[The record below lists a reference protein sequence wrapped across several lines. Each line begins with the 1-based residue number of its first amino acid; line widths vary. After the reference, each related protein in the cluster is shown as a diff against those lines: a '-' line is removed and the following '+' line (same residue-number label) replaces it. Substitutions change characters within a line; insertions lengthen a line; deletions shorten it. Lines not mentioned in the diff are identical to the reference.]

1 MNPPKDPE
9 PRLTSPYQNEIINQL
24 STLKM
29 ADNKTLLIIED
40 NQDVRENLEE
50 ILSLSGYNVVSAE
63 NGKVGVSK
71 ALEYIPDLILC
82 DIMMPELDG
91 YGVLRIVSSQP
102 KTADVPFIFLTAKT
116 EREDFRKGMGLG
128 ADDYI
133 TKPFDD
139 VELLDT
145 IELRLAKSSRIK
157 KSFDN
162 TETGLQ
168 KFIDEAKA
176 QKEFDK
182 LSENR
187 ELRKYNKKDPVYE
200 FGHYPK
206 WLYFV
211 AKGRVKCFQIND
223 FGKELIT
230 HIFSEGEFFGYLPL
244 LMNERYQD
252 SAIALDDC
260 ELRLIPPDDFTMLLF
275 NNREFSAK
283 FIKMLAN
290 QTEEI
295 EKSLIDLAYS
305 SVRKRVSKALLKF
318 HESNKTKNMYILRDD
333 IASLAGTAKE
343 TVIRTLSDFKSEGL
357 ISIEDNRISILNIE
371 KLENM
376 PQ

>member
-1 MNPPKDPE
+1 MSE
-9 PRLTSPYQNEIINQL
+9 Q
-24 STLKM
+24 
-29 ADNKTLLIIED
+29 KTILVIED
-40 NQDVRENLEE
+40 NANVRENLEE
-50 ILSLSGYNVVSAE
+50 ILILAGYKVFAAE
-63 NGKVGVSK
+63 NGKTGVTK
-71 ALEYIPDLILC
+71 AQEHVPDLILC

-91 YGVLRIVSSQP
+91 YGVLRILGSQP
-102 KTADVPFIFLTAKT
+102 KTSDIPFIFLTAKT

-145 IELRLAKSSRIK
+145 IEMRLQKSVRIK

-176 QKEFDK
+176 QKEFEK

-187 ELRKYNKKDPVYE
+187 ELRKYNKKDPIYE
-200 FGHYPK
+200 AGQYPK

-230 HIFSEGEFFGYLPL
+230 HIFSEGDFFGYVPL
-244 LMNERYQD
+244 LRNEKYQD
-252 SAIALDDC
+252 STVSLDDC
-260 ELRLIPPDDFTMLLF
+260 ELRLIPIDDFTMLLF
-275 NNREFSAK
+275 NNREFAAK

-290 QTEEI
+290 QTEEV
-295 EKSLIDLAYS
+295 EKNLIDLAYS
-305 SVRKRVSKALLKF
+305 SVRKRVSKALIKF
-318 HESNKTKNMYILRDD
+318 NESNKNKNMYILRDD

-357 ISIEDNRISILNIE
+357 ISIEDNRITILQLE
-371 KLENM
+371 KLINM

>member
-1 MNPPKDPE
+1 MKE
-9 PRLTSPYQNEIINQL
+9 QTTILV
-24 STLKM
+24 
-29 ADNKTLLIIED
+29 IED
-40 NQDVRENLEE
+40 NLDVRENLAE
-50 ILSLSGYNVVSAE
+50 ILELSGYHVVTAE
-63 NGKVGVSK
+63 NGKSGVAM
-71 ALEYIPDLILC
+71 ALEHVPNLILC
-82 DIMMPELDG
+82 DIMMPEMDG
-91 YGVLRIVSSQP
+91 YGVLKIVSGQP
-102 KTADVPFIFLTAKT
+102 KTADIPFIFLTAKT
-116 EREDFRKGMGLG
+116 EKEDFRKGMGLG

-133 TKPFDD
+133 NKPFDD

-145 IELRLAKSSRIK
+145 IELRLAKSARIK
-157 KSFDN
+157 KSFDQ

-187 ELRKYNKKDPVYE
+187 EIRKYNKKDYIYE
-200 FGHYPK
+200 AGHYPK

-211 AKGRVKCFQIND
+211 GKGRIKCFQIND

-230 HIFSEGEFFGYLPL
+230 HIFGPGEFFGFIPL
-244 LMNERYQD
+244 LMNEKYQD
-252 SAIALDDC
+252 NAVAMDDC

-290 QTEEI
+290 QAEEI
-295 EKSLIDLAYS
+295 EKNLIDLAYS
-305 SVRKRVSKALLKF
+305 SVRKRVSKALIKF
-318 HESNKTKNMYILRDD
+318 HLSNDTKNMYILRDD

-343 TVIRTLSDFKSEGL
+343 TVIRTLSDFKAEGL
-357 ISIEDNRISILNIE
+357 ISIEDNRITIINLE

>member
-1 MNPPKDPE
+1 MSE
-9 PRLTSPYQNEIINQL
+9 
-24 STLKM
+24 LK
-29 ADNKTLLIIED
+29 TILIIED
-40 NQDVRENLEE
+40 NFDVRENIEE
-50 ILSLSGYNVVSAE
+50 ILKLAGYKTHCAE
-63 NGKVGVSK
+63 NGKIGVTI
-71 ALEYIPDLILC
+71 AQEFIPDLILC
-82 DIMMPELDG
+82 DIMMPEMDG
-91 YGVLRIVSSQP
+91 YGVLRILGSQP
-102 KTADVPFIFLTAKT
+102 KTADIPFIFLTAKT

-145 IELRLAKSSRIK
+145 IELRLAKSARIK

-162 TETGLQ
+162 TESGLQ

-176 QKEFDK
+176 QKEFEK
-182 LSENR
+182 LSENK
-187 ELRKYNKKDPVYE
+187 ELRKYNKKDPIYE
-200 FGHYPK
+200 VSKYPK

-211 AKGRVKCFQIND
+211 AKGRVKCFQVND

-230 HIFSEGEFFGYLPL
+230 HIYSEGQFFGFVPL
-244 LMNERYQD
+244 LMNEKYLD

-295 EKSLIDLAYS
+295 EKNLIDLAYS
-305 SVRKRVSKALLKF
+305 SVRKRVSKALIKF
-318 HESNKTKNMYILRDD
+318 NESNKSKNMYILRDD

-343 TVIRTLSDFKSEGL
+343 TVIRTLSDFKSEGI
-357 ISIEDNRISILNIE
+357 ISIEDNRITILNLE